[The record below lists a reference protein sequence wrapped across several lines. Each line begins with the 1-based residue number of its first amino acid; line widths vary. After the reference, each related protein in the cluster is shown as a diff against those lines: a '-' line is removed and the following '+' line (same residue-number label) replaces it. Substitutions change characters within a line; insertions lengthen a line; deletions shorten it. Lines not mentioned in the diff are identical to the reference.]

1 MKKLT
6 AIIIGASGATG
17 FEIVKQTLENPNFD
31 KVKVFVRK
39 NLALDHEKLEQHL
52 VDFDHIETWKAQL
65 TGDVLFSALGT
76 TIKIAKTKANQYK
89 IDHTYQYE
97 VAKAAAENGIQTY
110 VLVSSYGASP
120 TSKIFY
126 SRMKGELEEAI
137 KQLSFKSMHIF
148 QPGILDRHQNDDR
161 SMERTSL
168 KVIRFLN
175 KLGILKSQRPMPVEV
190 LASKMI
196 QVSLKDQTGVH
207 YYQLNKIFEI

>member
-1 MKKLT
+1 MNLT

-39 NLALDHEKLEQHL
+39 NLALEHEKLEQHF
-52 VDFDHIETWKAQL
+52 VDFEYIETWKAHV

-76 TIKIAKTKANQYK
+76 TIKIAKTKENQYK
-89 IDHTYQYE
+89 IDHSYQYE
-97 VAKAAAENGIQTY
+97 VAKTAAENGVPSY

-120 TSKIFY
+120 KSKIFY

-137 KQLSFKSMHIF
+137 KQLPFKSTHIF

-196 QVSLKDQTGVH
+196 QVSLKDLAGLY